1 MQRRRLASAP
11 VVIGF
16 LLFASYGVAAA
27 APRALLELF
36 TSQGCSS
43 CPPADKLLGEF
54 AADPSVVALSLPIDM
69 WDYLGWKDTLAL
81 PGHSVRQRAYARQRG
96 DRQVYTPQMVVN
108 GTTHV
113 LGSDRAAIERAIA
126 ETDRDSDVMT
136 VPVLLSAAS
145 GDLIVRLKAEPGAQA
160 EPQAEPTD
168 AEVWLCPVV
177 SAIAVAIGR
186 GENSGRTLTYHNV
199 VRAWRKLGEY
209 DGGESTWSVPL
220 SQIAN
225 GHIDAAAV
233 IVQKGTRE
241 KPGPVLGAALLPIAN
256 HISDDVQRTSNV
268 R

>member
-1 MQRRRLASAP
+1 MQRRRLASASFI
-11 VVIGF
+11 IGV

-54 AADPSVVALSLPIDM
+54 AADSSVVALSLPIDM

-81 PGHSVRQRAYARQRG
+81 PGHSMRQRAYARQRG

-108 GTTHV
+108 GATHV

-126 ETDRDSDVMT
+126 ETDRNAEVMA
-136 VPVLLSAAS
+136 VPVSLSTAS
-145 GDLIVRLKAEPGAQA
+145 GNLTVSLKADPAVQAQS
-160 EPQAEPTD
+160 TD
-168 AEVWLCPVV
+168 VEVWLCPLV

-186 GENSGRTLTYHNV
+186 GENGGRTVTYHNV
-199 VRAWRKLGEY
+199 VRAWRKLGGY
-209 DGGESTWSVPL
+209 NGSDSTWTVPL
-220 SQIAN
+220 SQIED

-233 IVQKGTRE
+233 IVQKGTRD
-241 KPGPVLGAALLPIAN
+241 KPGPVLGAALLPIAK
-256 HISDDVQRTSNV
+256 HITDGLQRTSNV